1 MKAEQMS
8 LLRSWVD
15 SANSADCD
23 FPLNNLPCGVFSAG
37 GEEPR
42 CGVAIGDSVLDVAG
56 LEEAGLLALEGG
68 PLLDLPFW
76 NEVMEAGPA
85 VWSALRARLQALLA
99 ESAAERAEVEP
110 FLLPLA
116 EVALHMPFL
125 VAEYTDF
132 YAGRNH
138 AFNVGSMF
146 RGPENALPPNWLHI
160 PIGYNGRASSVV
172 VSGTPVRRPW
182 GQVKGPDQ
190 AAPAFRPSAR
200 FDLELEM
207 GAVVGR
213 ASEGMVSVA
222 GADAMIFGYVLLND
236 WSARDIQAW
245 EYQPLGPFQA
255 KATATTISP
264 WIVMRAAL
272 EPFRVSTPPREVPLL
287 PHLQEP
293 GPMLYDIALEVGLR
307 PAGGA
312 ETVIARTNYREM
324 YYSAAQQL
332 AHHTTSGC
340 PMNVGDLLGSGTI
353 SGPTG
358 DSRGSLLELSWGGKE
373 PVAIA
378 GGSRSFLEDGDT
390 LTLRGHAQG
399 RGYRIGFG
407 DCVGQVIAAHGNP
420 VGAGR

>member
-1 MKAEQMS
+1 MG
-8 LLRSWVD
+8 LIRSWVE
-15 SANSADCD
+15 SANQAEGQ
-23 FPLNNLPCGVFSAG
+23 FPLNNLPCGVFSVAG
-37 GEEPR
+37 DEPR
-42 CGVAIGDSVLDVAG
+42 CGVAIGDFVLDVAG
-56 LEEAGLLALEGG
+56 LEEAGLLVLDGG
-68 PLLDLPFW
+68 PLLDVPFW
-76 NEVMEAGPA
+76 NDVMEAGPE
-85 VWSALRARLQALLA
+85 VWAALRARLGKMLHEGSAL
-99 ESAAERAEVEP
+99 RAEVEP
-110 FLLPLA
+110 CLVPLSDA
-116 EVALHMPFL
+116 TLHMPFL

-182 GQVKGPDQ
+182 GQVKGPDH
-190 AAPAFRPSAR
+190 ALPSFQPSRR

-207 GAVVGR
+207 GAVVGC

-222 GADAMIFGYVLLND
+222 EADAMIFGYVLLND

-264 WIVMRAAL
+264 WIVMKAAL
-272 EPFRVSTPPREVPLL
+272 EPFRVSTPDREVPLL
-287 PHLQEP
+287 PHLQEM
-293 GPMLYDIALEVGLR
+293 GPMLYDIALEVALQ
-307 PAGGA
+307 PEGGA
-312 ETVIARTNYREM
+312 ETVLSRTNYAEM
-324 YYSAAQQL
+324 YFSAAQQL

-340 PMNVGDLLGSGTI
+340 PMTVGDLLGSGTV
-353 SGPTG
+353 SGPTK

-373 PVAIA
+373 PVEIT
-378 GGSRSFLEDGDT
+378 GGRRSFLEDGDT

-399 RGYRIGFG
+399 AGYRIGFG
-407 DCVGQVIAAHGNP
+407 DCAGRVLAAHKDP

>member
-1 MKAEQMS
+1 MG
-8 LLRSWVD
+8 LIRSWVE
-15 SANSADCD
+15 SANSATTD
-23 FPLNNLPCGVFSAG
+23 FPLNNLPCGVFSLE

-42 CGVAIGDSVLDVAG
+42 CGVAIGDFVLDVAA
-56 LEEAGLLALEGG
+56 LEEAGFLVLDGG
-68 PLLDLPFW
+68 PLLDVPFW

-85 VWSALRARLQALLA
+85 VWATLRARLIELLN
-99 ESAAERAEVEP
+99 EGSEFRAAVEP
-110 FLLPLA
+110 HLVPLA
-116 EVALHMPFL
+116 AVSLHLPFL

-132 YAGRNH
+132 YAGRHH
-138 AFNVGSMF
+138 AFNVGTMF
-146 RGPENALPPNWLHI
+146 RGAENALPPNWLHI

-182 GQVKGPDQ
+182 GQVKAPDQ
-190 AAPAFRPSAR
+190 AMPEFRPSRR

-207 GAVVGR
+207 GAVVGTP
-213 ASEGMVSVA
+213 SEGMVSVA
-222 GADAMIFGYVLLND
+222 EADAMIFGYVLLND

-264 WIVMRAAL
+264 WIVVKAAL
-272 EPFRVSTPPREVPLL
+272 EPFRAPTPPREVPLL

-293 GPMLYDIALEVGLR
+293 GPMLYDIALEVALQPEGQ
-307 PAGGA
+307 A
-312 ETVIARTNYREM
+312 ETVIARTNYAGM

-340 PMNVGDLLGSGTI
+340 PMSAGDLLGSGTI
-353 SGPTG
+353 SGPTK

-373 PVAIA
+373 PLFLP
-378 GGSRSFLEDGDT
+378 GGATRSFLEDGDT

-399 RGYRIGFG
+399 DGYRIGFG
-407 DCVGQVIAAHGNP
+407 DCAGQVIAAHDIP

>member
-1 MKAEQMS
+1 MG
-8 LLRSWVD
+8 LIRSWVE
-15 SANSADCD
+15 SANRAEAE
-23 FPLNNLPCGVFSAG
+23 FPLNNLPCGVFSVN

-42 CGVAIGDSVLDVAG
+42 CGVAIGDFVLDVSG
-56 LEEAGLLALEGG
+56 LEEEGLLALDGG
-68 PLLDLPFW
+68 PLLDVPFW
-76 NEVMEAGPA
+76 NEVMEAGSA
-85 VWSALRARLQALLA
+85 VWAALRARLLALLA
-99 ESAAERAEVEP
+99 EGADEREAVEP
-110 FLLPLA
+110 HLLPLA
-116 EVALHMPFL
+116 DVALHMPFL

-132 YAGRNH
+132 YAGRHH
-138 AFNVGSMF
+138 ATNVGTMF
-146 RGPENALPPNWLHI
+146 RGAENALPPNWLHI

-182 GQVKGPDQ
+182 GQLKGPED
-190 AAPAFRPSAR
+190 AAPRFAPSAR
-200 FDLELEM
+200 FDIELEM
-207 GAVVGR
+207 GAVLGR

-222 GADAMIFGYVLLND
+222 EADEMIFGYVLLND

-272 EPFRVSTPPREVPLL
+272 EPFRVTTPPREVPLL

-293 GPMLYDIALEVGLR
+293 GPMLYDIALEVGLT
-307 PAGGA
+307 PQGGT

-353 SGPTG
+353 SGPTR

-373 PVAIA
+373 PLAIA
-378 GGSRSFLEDGDT
+378 GGTRSFIEDGDT
-390 LTLRGHAQG
+390 LVLRGHAQG
-399 RGYRIGFG
+399 DGYRIGFG
-407 DCVGQVIAAHGNP
+407 TCAGQVIAAHRNP
-420 VGAGR
+420 AGAGR